1 MADVVKIKKDDD
13 IYTKKI
19 NPVPRPEKNIG
30 IDTDNRFQDDI
41 AEAVISSELDMGQI
55 EKFTTISQ
63 GRDTLYAQIDSMCE
77 DSTISA
83 VLEDYAQDSTEY
95 NSVGHV
101 MWAEGDDV
109 DVANYVNF
117 LLDSL
122 NVDKHA
128 FRWAYCLCKYGDVY
142 LRLVHES
149 EYKGDIFDK
158 DDLKARQSLQESAKL
173 VAYSKRD
180 KYALYAEMQ
189 PNPAEIFELTQY
201 DKTSGYI
208 RTHITPTDYGNTA
221 NSSGWYDPTRQIGLY
236 RFNLD
241 KDVELF
247 AATEFVHGCLQSGVS
262 RYQEKVDLYTL
273 DDRENETTNYSYSV
287 KKGQSALY
295 DIYKT
300 WRELSLLESS
310 ILLAR
315 LTQSALTRVI
325 QVEVP
330 DMPKEQVA
338 QKLAQIKQML
348 EQKSALNTN
357 LSYSEYTNP
366 GPIVNNI
373 YVPTRNG
380 AGAITS
386 ATIGGDFDPKQLTDL
401 EYYRDKLFG
410 ALRVPKQLYGYTGD
424 SAGFDAG
431 KSIAEMSAKYA
442 KFIKKVQNTLIQM
455 VTDLVNIIL
464 LDRGLDSYINKFQL
478 RMTPP
483 ASTEE
488 TNRAEILETKV
499 RNVETIMNVVGLEDE
514 VAKLKIMKALLSNVI
529 ENQDVMDIVQEQIE
543 ELEQK
548 RDAGELGEEEGGFGE
563 DEFGGSGDFG
573 SSDFGDLDTSEGSP
587 LNDMDVE
594 LPEVPAE
601 VAETAAEEQV
611 LFDDN
616 GGELLVEKKPEDED
630 KLPSASDLGLDL
642 VNM

>member
-1 MADVVKIKKDDD
+1 MAEVKVTRDND

-19 NPVPRPEKNIG
+19 HPVPVPEKNIG
-30 IDTDNRFQDDI
+30 IDTENRFQDDV
-41 AEAVISSELDMGQI
+41 AAAVLSSNLDMSQI
-55 EKFTTISQ
+55 DKFTGISQ
-63 GRDTLYAQIDSMCE
+63 SRDTLYAQIDSMCE

-101 MWAEGDDV
+101 MWAESDNV
-109 DVANYVNF
+109 DIAGYVNF

-149 EYKGDIFDK
+149 EYTGDIFSK
-158 DDLKARQSLQESAKL
+158 NEKNERTTLQESAKL
-173 VAYSKRD
+173 IAFSPRD

-189 PNPAEIFELTQY
+189 PNPAEVFELTQF

-208 RTHITPTDYGNTA
+208 RTHITPTNYDQNANT
-221 NSSGWYDPTRQIGLY
+221 SGWYDPTRQIGLY

-262 RYQEKVDLYTL
+262 RYQEKVDLYTT
-273 DDRENETTNYSYSV
+273 DDNDNETTNYSYSV
-287 KKGQSALY
+287 RKGQSALY

-300 WRELSLLESS
+300 WRELSLLESA
-310 ILLAR
+310 ILLSR
-315 LTQSALTRVI
+315 LTQSALTRVV
-325 QVEVP
+325 QLEVR
-330 DMPKEQVA
+330 DMPKEEA
-338 QKLAQIKQML
+338 GKKLAAIKQML

-366 GPIVNNI
+366 GPIVNNV
-373 YVPTRNG
+373 YTTTREG

-386 ATIGGDFDPKQLTDL
+386 TTIGGDFDPKQLTDL

-442 KFIKKVQNTLIQM
+442 KFVKKIQNTLIQM

-464 LDRGLDSYINKFQL
+464 LDKGLDSYVNKFQL

-488 TNRAEILETKV
+488 TNRASILESKIG
-499 RNVETIMNVVGLEDE
+499 NVNSIMNTVELDDD
-514 VAKLKIMKALLSNVI
+514 VARLKILKALLSNII
-529 ENQDVMDIVQEQIE
+529 ENQDVMDVIQEQIDAKEAASE
-543 ELEQK
+543 E
-548 RDAGELGEEEGGFGE
+548 GEEGFGEEGGFGGE
-563 DEFGGSGDFG
+563 DEFGGGGFGDF
-573 SSDFGDLDTSEGSP
+573 DTSEGSP
-587 LNDMDVE
+587 LNDMGVE
-594 LPEVPAE
+594 LPTPAE
-601 VAETAAEEQV
+601 TSAAEEVPEEQY
-611 LFDDN
+611 LFADEEK
-616 GGELLVEKKPEDED
+616 GEELLVEKGVDEDE
-630 KLPSASDLGLDL
+630 KRLPSASELGLDL